1 MLRGVQLAEIATDRK
16 RALGDR
22 SVPTFSV
29 AILILAIL
37 ASGAHAQAPTT
48 PLPQGKLA
56 FVLPQ
61 KRGYVVTGLRGRVLR
76 TVLAPRGRRVIGIP
90 DFDATG
96 NRLWFLTVLRQSRS
110 KLKLHVFRATGRRSG
125 RAYPIAYP
133 GVNLESRVAVSPAED
148 RIAIGSTPSSTRGCG
163 EAVILSRRGQLL
175 RTLSA
180 PGKVGVDISSW
191 APGGRTLVYAVN
203 RWDECGKVTP
213 AATLFLAARR
223 GLGPDRRIA
232 FESDGDFSASAWS
245 PDGRRLAFS
254 NCEGRSLK
262 CRLLIVDA
270 RTGAQRSYGGNPYP
284 LPMAWAAKTGEI
296 VTGRGSPQEGL
307 WGFNPSSRRWRALA
321 ASSDIEEASA
331 DGNRLAIYNSGETPH
346 RGVLDVET
354 ASFRPFPRAV
364 QRRFRGEGG
373 AAAYFVR

>member
-1 MLRGVQLAEIATDRK
+1 MLRGVQLAEIATD
-16 RALGDR
+16 
-22 SVPTFSV
+22 
-29 AILILAIL
+29 
-37 ASGAHAQAPTT
+37 
-48 PLPQGKLA
+48 
-56 FVLPQ
+56 
-61 KRGYVVTGLRGRVLR
+61 
-76 TVLAPRGRRVIGIP
+76 
-90 DFDATG
+90 
-96 NRLWFLTVLRQSRS
+96 
-110 KLKLHVFRATGRRSG
+110 RATGRRSG

-191 APGGRTLVYAVN
+191 APGGRTLVYAVD
-203 RWDECGKVTP
+203 RWAECGKVTL

-254 NCEGRSLK
+254 SSDGRSLK

-284 LPMAWAAKTGEI
+284 LPMAWAPKTGEI
-296 VTGRGSPQEGL
+296 VTGRGSPEEGL
-307 WGFNPSSRRWRALA
+307 WGFNPSSRRWRTLV

-331 DGNRLAIYNSGETPH
+331 DGNRRAIYNSGEPPTGACSTS
-346 RGVLDVET
+346 RRR
-354 ASFRPFPRAV
+354 ASGLFPRAV
-364 QRRFRGEGG
+364 QRRFRDEGG